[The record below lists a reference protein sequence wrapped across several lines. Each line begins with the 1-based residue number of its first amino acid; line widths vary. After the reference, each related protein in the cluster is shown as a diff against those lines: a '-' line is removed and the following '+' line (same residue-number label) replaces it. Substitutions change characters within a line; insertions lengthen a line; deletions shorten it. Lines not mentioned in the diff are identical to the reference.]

1 VIVGRHHLDAD
12 GQRSGEGVA
21 PGRRYRMLTADELNR
36 AVKQAQQK
44 AAVCTRF
51 CVVGGE
57 CRTSGYALY
66 HNGLGSSDTS
76 EQLVSGEAVLRLP
89 EEHLVPWLVP
99 WLVATHKR
107 RRFDFNRG
115 GRDHPAL

>member
-1 VIVGRHHLDAD
+1 VIVCRHHLDAECHRAGGD
-12 GQRSGEGVA
+12 VSPDRS
-21 PGRRYRMLTADELNR
+21 YRMLTADELNR
-36 AVKQAQQK
+36 AIKRAQRE

-57 CRTSGYALY
+57 CRRSGYAIF

-76 EQLVSGEAVLRLP
+76 EQIVSHEAVLRLP
-89 EEHLVPWLVP
+89 EEHLASWLVP

-107 RRFDFNRG
+107 ERFDLNRR